1 MIRGQWAP
9 STFYCSAAFF
19 FLDLR
24 SSPVIFEGILGV
36 ATKIGGIF
44 HLSAWAGR
52 GRKTINGHSWYDVG
66 GGGSIIN
73 RDDIICQP
81 EAISPLGV
89 SNIPSAFSSASS
101 FKGGLIDSSSLGADA
116 RSQTN

>member
-1 MIRGQWAP
+1 MGGKRTGKLLTVIPGTT
-9 STFYCSAAFF
+9 ST
-19 FLDLR
+19 
-24 SSPVIFEGILGV
+24 
-36 ATKIGGIF
+36 
-44 HLSAWAGR
+44 W
-52 GRKTINGHSWYDVG
+52 G